1 MTWEGRELQA
11 ATVTAGPRAVY
22 EYNSNG
28 IRTKKTLAG
37 TVKYDYV
44 VDGSRILS
52 ETVTHS
58 SMGTTYTLYYL
69 YDETGS
75 VQGFIYNNQHYYFQK
90 NLQGDV
96 IRILN
101 NYSEVV
107 TEYTYD
113 AWGKVLTTTG
123 SLASTVGAY
132 NPFRYRSYYYDSET
146 GFYYLQSRYYDP
158 VVGRFLNADA
168 FVSTGQGFSGN
179 NMFAYCGNNPVIRT
193 DDGGFSQCMESFVFN
208 KHK

>member
-101 NYSEVV
+101 NYGEVV

-123 SLASTVGAY
+123 SLASTIGQY
-132 NPFRYRSYYYDSET
+132 YPFRYRGYYYDTET

-158 VVGRFLNADA
+158 VVGRFLNADSIIGA
-168 FVSTGQGFSGN
+168 NGGGKYGIDFGSGKGMGGRDKN
-179 NMFAYCGNNPVIRT
+179 ELSVIIMVYR
-193 DDGGFSQCMESFVFN
+193 
-208 KHK
+208 